1 MQRHSPKLTLLSEP
15 VIEEIVD
22 EAMGLL
28 EKTGVTVEEPETLDL
43 LAQMGADIDGAAHV
57 ARLKRDMVERAL
69 ASAPGKLELY
79 SMSGEKRFAFGDGQ
93 IHFNPGSAALFILD
107 LDGPAMRKPLVED
120 VARFARLTHTLEH
133 IEAAS
138 TGVIPSDVP
147 EEVSDSLRLFISCL
161 YTDKPVVTGTF
172 SLAGFDIMRDLLL
185 ARTGEDSLRAK
196 PVAIFDVCPTS
207 PLRWSEIGCHD
218 LRLAAQN
225 AIPAQL
231 ISMPLAGALAPMSL
245 VASVVQ
251 HTVETLSGI
260 VIHQAWTPGSPIVWG
275 GSPAVFDMRHSTSPM
290 GAVETLLID
299 LGDTEVGKSLGMPTQ
314 AYLGMSDAKLL
325 DAQAGME
332 SAMTMLAASAGS
344 VDFVSGPGMLNFE
357 SCQSLEKLVMDNE
370 ICGMVRRFKQGLA
383 GEGDTLGTDAI
394 LDGLKEGNFL
404 TTEETLK
411 LYRSECCYPGK
422 LIDRRSLKDE
432 GPLDPAA
439 FSGRARAEV
448 EARLEAYERPEVP
461 TDRLDDLYEV
471 MGAAL
476 QRAGAGKILE
486 KLPRP

>member
-1 MQRHSPKLTLLSEP
+1 MERHSPRLTLLTEP
-15 VIEEIVD
+15 VIKEIVD
-22 EAMGLL
+22 EAMELL
-28 EKTGVTVEEPETLDL
+28 EKTGVTVEEPDTLDL
-43 LAQMGADIDGAAHV
+43 LGEMGAGIDRGRHTAK
-57 ARLKRDMVERAL
+57 LKRHMVERAL
-69 ASAPGKLELY
+69 ASAPGTLELH
-79 SMSGEKRFAFGDGQ
+79 SMSGGKRFAFGDGQ

-107 LDGPAMRKPLVED
+107 MEKSVMRKPLLED
-120 VARFARLTHTLEH
+120 VARFAKLAHTLEN
-133 IEAAS
+133 IEATS
-138 TGVIPSDVP
+138 TGVIPSEVP

-161 YTDKPVVTGTF
+161 FSDKPVVTGTF
-172 SLAGFDIMRDLLL
+172 SKAGFDIMRDLLL

-207 PLRWSEIGCHD
+207 PLKWSDIGCHD
-218 LRLAAQN
+218 LRLCAQN
-225 AIPAQL
+225 AIPAEL

-260 VIHQAWTPGSPIVWG
+260 VIHQAWTPGSPIIWG

-299 LGDTEVGKSLGMPTQ
+299 LGDTEVGKHLGMPTQ
-314 AYLGMSDAKLL
+314 AYLGMSDSKVL

-357 SCQSLEKLVMDNE
+357 SCQSLEKLVLDNE

-383 GEGDTLGTDAI
+383 SEGDTLGTRAI
-394 LDGLKEGNFL
+394 LEGLAEGNFL
-404 TTEETLK
+404 TAEETLK
-411 LYRSECCYPGK
+411 LYRKECCYPGK
-422 LIDRRSLKDE
+422 VIDRKALMDE
-432 GPLDPAA
+432 KPLDPAGLN
-439 FSGRARAEV
+439 GRATAEV
-448 EARLEAYERPEVP
+448 KARLAACEQPEIP
-461 TDRLDDLYEV
+461 EDRLSDMYAV

-476 QRAGAGKILE
+476 DRFGAGEI
-486 KLPRP
+486 KLKLQNL

>member
-1 MQRHSPKLTLLSEP
+1 MDRHSPKLTLLTEP
-15 VIEEIVD
+15 VIKEIID

-28 EKTGVTVEEPETLDL
+28 ENTGVTVEEPETLEL
-43 LAQMGADIDGAAHV
+43 LAEMGANIDSGKHV
-57 ARLKRDMVERAL
+57 AKFKRDMVERAV
-69 ASAPGKLELY
+69 ASAPKQLELH
-79 SMSGEKRFAFGDGQ
+79 SLSGEKRFAFGDGQ

-107 LDGPAMRKPLVED
+107 MDGPVMRKPFVED
-120 VARFARLTHTLEH
+120 VVRFAKLTHTLEN

-138 TGVIPSDVP
+138 TGVIPSEVP

-161 YTDKPVVTGTF
+161 FSDKPVVTGTF
-172 SLAGFDIMRDLLL
+172 SKSGFELMRDLLL

-207 PLRWSEIGCHD
+207 PLRWSDIGCHD
-218 LRLAAQN
+218 LKLAAQN

-260 VIHQAWTPGSPIVWG
+260 VIHQAWTPGSPIIWG

-299 LGDTEVGKSLGMPTQ
+299 LGDTEVGKHLGMPTQ
-314 AYLGMSDAKLL
+314 AYLGMSDAKLV

-357 SCQSLEKLVMDNE
+357 NCQSLEKLVLDNE
-370 ICGMVRRFKQGLA
+370 ICGMVRRFKRGLA
-383 GEGDTLGTDAI
+383 GEGDTLGTGAI
-394 LDGLKEGNFL
+394 LEGLAEGNFL
-404 TTEETLK
+404 TTDQTLK
-411 LYRSECCYPGK
+411 LYRKECCYPGK
-422 LIDRRSLKDE
+422 VIDRKALKDE
-432 GPLDPAA
+432 GTLDPAS
-439 FSGRARAEV
+439 FTNRAMAEV
-448 EARLEAYERPEVP
+448 EARLESYERPEIP
-461 TDRLDDLYEV
+461 AHRLDDLYSV
-471 MGAAL
+471 MGAAME
-476 QRAGAGKILE
+476 RAGAGEIMK